1 MAKLP
6 CIPQSRIFTLKET
19 GETMS
24 YDQVRQYLM
33 SNPELWLGGKEGKEV
48 AMPKAPYV
56 QEVIPPIN
64 EEQAAG
70 EKEMEA
76 LKKGDKITTTNPMRL
91 LKGIYGKRNIDG
103 SIRSAH
109 TGVNG
114 IFSSITEKIARR
126 YEGEEGVVV
135 FEIPAGVTVETV
147 EIANTGESKGTPIST
162 VRQMETDAINA
173 SDAQVVKLITF
184 DSRGR
189 ESQYIIKDPALR
201 KIGYKPSQREAEA
214 TNTPK
219 DIASRIRNK
228 KQKGALSAIDF
239 GISVTIYNGAL
250 EFMAAQ
256 VEKGTKLGNAIA
268 NTIKW
273 IDDKMKGEKWNK
285 GAFGKYMNDTY
296 KVTLGDGREV
306 EVVRDDSKETAEV
319 INGWYRPIEQKVL
332 DSKEE
337 SLPANKWAER
347 LKSKED
353 EDLWTGVRAFLEEKG
368 TERVSRQELLDFVK
382 DNRIEIVT
390 VVKGEGY
397 VVRDT
402 KADKDIKEF
411 DDYEEAVDFVLEQK
425 KKGNDYSVLEKDKN
439 KSVKFEQYQLP
450 GDKENYKE
458 VLVTLPIE
466 SSNFRKA
473 AKEYFSKVT
482 EREHYRNSKV
492 KRGLGESSL
501 AYFNRAKKELE
512 SDEKF
517 QQLTKEEEALNDRY
531 RALGERQQGDVFH
544 SSHFDEPNIL
554 VHLRM
559 NTRTDA
565 DGNKVLFLEE
575 VQSDWGQQGKK
586 EGFGIVGDF
595 DKSKIKTVKVDERF
609 GKTEV
614 YYDGK
619 NIDTI
624 YSKSDTEAM
633 DKATQVAKSYY
644 DTAILKTPT
653 APFVMDTNAWVK
665 LGLKTALKEAVAQGA
680 DKIAWTTGEQQNDRY
695 DLSKQVEYIDYWKN
709 DNGTYGFSLPTE
721 FTKPSE
727 LTASELENYLGKEV
741 AKKIVEDASNP
752 TEDKPKRLQGDDLKV
767 GGKGM
772 KGFYGSPSEGNLGI
786 IGGVAEKLF
795 GQKVGDVRMKGEPKP
810 VFKIEDRSEPGQPAF
825 AVIDK
830 TNPDEVLTIPET
842 RKEAEDWIKKEE
854 KRWAEKFQKYT
865 QSSISITPELKA
877 QVEKGLP
884 LFGTEQQDAVVK
896 FLRAQRS
903 DPNILGLNAGLWNG
917 LLTVIEKAWL
927 ASKSASK
934 AIQAGIKWLKE
945 QKEDPKEWEK
955 YLAPVRERLQKT
967 EAEQTEKKPASAAP
981 TREKKEAAKEGEEV
995 KERKTI
1001 TSIKGLGDISDSV
1014 KEALFGEDTRYT
1026 VLPNQVSVR
1035 EANAILQV
1043 MGDEKA
1049 KALVLNGDEN
1059 IPDTFRVTLGEIL
1072 IKKFNSEG
1080 KYKDAVDVAEGVARE
1095 ATGWGQAI
1103 QALSLIKF
1111 LTPEGQ
1117 LLFATRNINAVRDK
1131 MFKKHEG
1138 QMDRVKEAFQ
1148 KADEEAIEGAINAV
1162 VTQTEEIPAPQVTR
1176 PKTWGE
1182 KNTIITK
1189 AVYEA
1194 AKRALKKFAFTG
1206 VPPELITI
1214 AAYHMEAG
1222 ARSFADFSKEMVK
1235 DFGRKVRPYLRS
1247 AYKAAQKQ
1255 VGGKGYSTD
1264 KEITAHL
1271 ATEIDKD
1278 IKEVMKESGI
1288 KIRDLIKQH
1297 YSESE
1302 RTKEALTKTLVDK
1315 LGLEASDAALIAAKV
1330 EAEYN
1335 KLATDKKA
1343 RALKAIE
1350 RRLTRKSPV
1359 RKRAE
1364 DKLIELSNLG
1374 AFDEGKFK
1382 EEYARAM
1389 GFPEITEKDAAKIKE
1404 LAEKVQNAKEGRP
1417 KQNAIINLLNYQANL
1432 PGVDKMDLATSLW
1445 MASLLSGPSTQL
1457 KNIFANSYNMGALA
1471 LNVAMQSPKDIP
1483 FLLRGL
1489 TIGLGNGLQEGGSTI
1504 VTGQSPIRQ
1513 AAAAQSILERTK
1525 FSAANPFGYYKY
1537 VPRFMLAADAVTY
1550 GGLKEMRAYQLALS
1564 EARDKYPTENAVQK
1578 AIEILAQTDAQLK
1591 LAQAEAEQEYQ
1602 EALAEI
1608 EADTSLSKLQ
1618 KAAKKKSAILDRA
1631 RRVYDIVEQNRPNQ
1645 LVTDSH
1651 EFALRGTF
1659 NNPPDGALGV
1669 AAKFFNAITHKVPA
1683 VRFFVPFVNVI
1694 TNVAN
1699 EYVNYSP
1706 LGYYRAAKGGSITGN
1721 RKNFTEQDRKE
1732 LMIKATIGSTAAIA
1746 AFVLSGIGADEE
1758 DEEPMFEITAD
1769 GYNDYKKNKELEMTG
1784 WRPYS
1789 IRIGNTWVS
1798 YKLTPMA
1805 AILAGVGALRDRE
1818 KYGKEKL
1825 TENALNKLI
1834 IPFQEFMSTTAET
1847 SFLGSAETFLSGVL
1861 GATKGDKGQK
1871 LTEWASKTGTS
1882 LIPVIGTNLYQQM
1895 AEKVNDAL
1903 DIPDKE
1909 YKGVDGAIGI
1919 FAKTLRNIPVI
1930 RSTFKNAVNGLGEE
1944 LPPQTSGLIYSKK
1957 EAGPHAKLWQLLA
1970 DKKAT
1975 TGRPDRRGAA
1985 YIDINGNEKAMNDE
1999 QFYLFA
2005 KTRGEYIRTLMEKQ
2019 YSRLKEMDDAEFGE
2033 WMQNARSSA
2042 NRFANG
2048 ELALKSE
2055 GGIYEKGIKK
2065 YQAEADHEKER
2076 LMYALERE
2084 DVKDAKAAFDN
2095 YEPLSTATKGKD
2107 KKAIFVE
2114 IVGDD
2119 IIPSGIN
2126 KSDKIDFYKAVFLNQ
2141 NPTIRIQQKQANGKV
2156 KLIAKPFNQIF
2167 TEEEK
2172 VQYKKMYEQKEED
2185 VASKLSVLD
2194 QAVQKK
2200 YADKMAGEAVW
2211 RKYLKAA
2218 SK

>member
-1 MAKLP
+1 MWTGLRGFLESKKP
-6 CIPQSRIFTLKET
+6 SEQVSKKELRDW
-19 GETMS
+19 MK
-24 YDQVRQYLM
+24 DNR
-33 SNPELWLGGKEGKEV
+33 
-48 AMPKAPYV
+48 
-56 QEVIPPIN
+56 
-64 EEQAAG
+64 
-70 EKEMEA
+70 
-76 LKKGDKITTTNPMRL
+76 
-91 LKGIYGKRNIDG
+91 
-103 SIRSAH
+103 
-109 TGVNG
+109 
-114 IFSSITEKIARR
+114 
-126 YEGEEGVVV
+126 
-135 FEIPAGVTVETV
+135 V
-147 EIANTGESKGTPIST
+147 EI
-162 VRQMETDAINA
+162 
-173 SDAQVVKLITF
+173 
-184 DSRGR
+184 
-189 ESQYIIKDPALR
+189 
-201 KIGYKPSQREAEA
+201 
-214 TNTPK
+214 
-219 DIASRIRNK
+219 
-228 KQKGALSAIDF
+228 
-239 GISVTIYNGAL
+239 
-250 EFMAAQ
+250 
-256 VEKGTKLGNAIA
+256 
-268 NTIKW
+268 
-273 IDDKMKGEKWNK
+273 
-285 GAFGKYMNDTY
+285 
-296 KVTLGDGREV
+296 V
-306 EVVRDDSKETAEV
+306 EVVKQEEGGLNKEWTPQRELVFKTDAKPATGRTWTNNGWKVVENTTSDYSIFYPDGNQLEGSWRSKEGAFDRVRMEAPAGTT
-319 INGWYRPIEQKVL
+319 KF
-332 DSKEE
+332 SK
-337 SLPANKWAER
+337 
-347 LKSKED
+347 
-353 EDLWTGVRAFLEEKG
+353 
-368 TERVSRQELLDFVK
+368 
-382 DNRIEIVT
+382 
-390 VVKGEGY
+390 
-397 VVRDT
+397 
-402 KADKDIKEF
+402 
-411 DDYEEAVDFVLEQK
+411 
-425 KKGNDYSVLEKDKN
+425 
-439 KSVKFEQYQLP
+439 YQLE

-458 VLVTLPIE
+458 VLVTLPRGNNLDII
-466 SSNFRKA
+466 SNEIYQKQYSQLNPEERVSVKRKA
-473 AKEYFSKVT
+473 R
-482 EREHYRNSKV
+482 ER
-492 KRGLGESSL
+492 GETVD
-501 AYFNRAKKELE
+501 E
-512 SDEKF
+512 SNLFK
-517 QQLTKEEEALNDRY
+517 
-531 RALGERQQGDVFH
+531 

-565 DGNKVLFLEE
+565 NGNKVLFLEE
-575 VQSDWGQQGKK
+575 VQSDWGQKGKK
-586 EGFGIVGDF
+586 EGFATGEKVGNFSSYIKDNLKLNWS
-595 DKSKIKTVKVDERF
+595 DEKISKEFNNRD
-609 GKTEV
+609 
-614 YYDGK
+614 
-619 NIDTI
+619 
-624 YSKSDTEAM
+624 SKEYKEWDR
-633 DKATQVAKSYY
+633 
-644 DTAILKTPT
+644 ILSQQTKIPS
-653 APFVMDTNAWVK
+653 APFVTDTNSWTK
-665 LGLKTALKEAVAQGA
+665 LGLKVALREAVKQGA

-695 DLSKQVEYIDYWKN
+695 DLSKQVDAVGYRKVGKGYDISVKN
-709 DNGTYGFSLPTE
+709 KNADDFEIVKEGATE
-721 FTKPSE
+721 
-727 LTASELENYLGKEV
+727 SELEGIVGKEV
-741 AKKIVEDASNP
+741 ANKIILNEGSPSEESGWFDLTGV
-752 TEDKPKRLQGDDLKV
+752 DLKV

-786 IGGVAEKLF
+786 VGNVAKSLFKQEPGTIEIGTIINEGTVTIRNTAGIKEYSKKGYEF
-795 GQKVGDVRMKGEPKP
+795 MKGHRVISKQE
-810 VFKIEDRSEPGQPAF
+810 AF
-825 AVIDK
+825 AIIEEGGEVKAVTVPVSTQASID
-830 TNPDEVLTIPET
+830 
-842 RKEAEDWIKKEE
+842 
-854 KRWAEKFQKYT
+854 
-865 QSSISITPELKA
+865 ITPEMRES
-877 QVEKGLP
+877 VEKGLP
-884 LFGTEQQDAVVK
+884 LFGTKLSEKQDPVIA
-896 FLRAQRS
+896 FLRSQRS
-903 DPNILGLNAGLWNG
+903 DPNVLGLNAALWNG
-917 LLTVIEKAWL
+917 FLKAVEKAWV
-927 ASKSASK
+927 ASKSAAQ
-934 AIQAGIKWLKE
+934 AIQAGINFLKE
-945 QKEDPKEWEK
+945 KKENLKEWEQ
-955 YLAPVRERLQKT
+955 YINSVRERLQNLEKE
-967 EAEQTEKKPASAAP
+967 EAGNKEAPEAP
-981 TREKKEAAKEGEEV
+981 TRKRKEAAKEGEEV
-995 KERKTI
+995 NERKTI

-1014 KEALFGEDTRYT
+1014 KEALFGENTRYT

-1194 AKRALKKFAFTG
+1194 AKKVLKKFAFTG
-1206 VPPELITI
+1206 IPPELITI
-1214 AAYHMEAG
+1214 AAYHIEAG

-1235 DFGRKVRPYLRS
+1235 DFGRKVRPYLRG
-1247 AYKAAQKQ
+1247 AYKAAQTQ

-1359 RKRAE
+1359 RKKAE

-1445 MASLLSGPSTQL
+1445 MASLLSGPSTQI

-1471 LNVAMQSPKDIP
+1471 FNVAMQSPKDIP

-1489 TIGLGNGLQEGGSTI
+1489 TIGLGNGIQEGGSTMI
-1504 VTGQSPIRQ
+1504 TGQSPIRQ

-1525 FSAANPFGYYKY
+1525 FSAANPYGYYKY

-1608 EADTSLSKLQ
+1608 EADASLSKLQ

-1645 LVTDSH
+1645 LVIDSH

-1706 LGYYRAAKGGSITGN
+1706 IGYYRAAKGGSITGN
-1721 RKNFTEQDRKE
+1721 RKTFTEQDRKE

-1746 AFVLSGIGADEE
+1746 AFILSGIGADGE

-1769 GYNDYKKNKELEMTG
+1769 GYNEYQKNKELERTG

-1789 IRIGNTWVS
+1789 IKIGNTWVS

-1834 IPFQEFMSTTAET
+1834 IPFQEFISTTAET
-1847 SFLGSAETFLSGVL
+1847 SFLGAAETFLSGVL

-1882 LIPVIGTNLYQQM
+1882 FIPVIGTNLYQQM

-1909 YKGVDGAIGI
+1909 YRGVDGAIGI
-1919 FAKTLRNIPVI
+1919 FAKTLRNIPII

-1944 LPPQTSGLIYSKK
+1944 LPPQTSGMIYSKK
-1957 EAGPHAKLWQLLA
+1957 EDGPYAKLWQLLA

-1999 QFYLFA
+1999 QFYFFA

-2019 YSRLKEMDDAEFGE
+2019 YNRLKEMDDDEFGK

-2065 YQAEADHEKER
+2065 YQAEANHEKER
-2076 LMYALERE
+2076 LMYALERGDAE
-2084 DVKDAKAAFDN
+2084 DAKAAFDN

-2107 KKAIFVE
+2107 KKSIFVE
-2114 IVGDD
+2114 IAGDD

-2126 KSDKIDFYKAVFLNQ
+2126 KLDKIDFYKAVFLNQ

-2167 TEEEK
+2167 TEEERA
-2172 VQYKKMYEQKEED
+2172 QYKKMYTEKEQD
-2185 VASKLSVLD
+2185 VISKLSVLD

-2200 YADKMAGEAVW
+2200 YSTKMSEEAVW